1 VGTTGGHH
9 HADIL
14 NTLNIVS
21 LRNFIFGALHMR
33 KTLIATFIATSFLSL
48 NAGAVDLLQIYKD
61 ALANDSQ
68 FSSARA
74 ANVAGQER
82 SVQARAALLP
92 RVGVSG
98 GVNRTNS
105 EFTPENGTTTKSNN
119 TGNSLTLSL
128 SQPLFNYGSWEQ
140 YEQGKL
146 SVLASNIQFE
156 QAKQDLIVRVSQAY
170 FDVLTSENTLKTLQ
184 AQKLATSEQ
193 LSSAK
198 RNFEVGTQTI
208 TDTYEAQSAFDLIT
222 AQELAAQGDLEIKRA
237 ALRQIIGKDAGDLA
251 RVKDGV
257 QLSSPQPIDVSTWVV
272 NAEKQNYS
280 VQSSQI
286 ALEIAQREIKRS
298 RSGHLPTIDLTAS
311 TGRSSGSN
319 GFSTG
324 VTRPTTIGLQLNM
337 PIFSGFG
344 TDSKIKESVAL
355 EDKAR
360 NDLETARR
368 AAAQSARQSYVGVVS
383 GLAQVKAL
391 EAAEISS
398 KSALDSTLLGYQVGV
413 RINIDVLNAQQ
424 KLSNTRQSLAKARYD
439 SIVNGLRLKAAAG
452 SLSEADLNEINAL
465 LTQ

>member
-1 VGTTGGHH
+1 
-9 HADIL
+9 
-14 NTLNIVS
+14 
-21 LRNFIFGALHMR
+21 MR

-74 ANVAGQER
+74 ASLAGKER
-82 SVQARAALLP
+82 SVQARAGLLP
-92 RVGVSG
+92 RVGLSG
-98 GVNRTNS
+98 GVSKTNS
-105 EFTPENGTTTKSNN
+105 NFRPDGAPSAIKTDS

-146 SVLASNIQFE
+146 SVLATDIQFE
-156 QAKQDLIVRVSQAY
+156 QAKQDLIIRVSQAY
-170 FDVLTSENTLKTLQ
+170 FDVLAAENTLQTLQ

-198 RNFEVGTQTI
+198 QNFEVGTQTI
-208 TDTYEAQSAFDLIT
+208 TDTYEAQSAYDLIT
-222 AQELAAQGDLEIKRA
+222 AQELAAQGDLEVKRA

-251 RVKDGV
+251 RVKEGAVLRTPD
-257 QLSSPQPIDVSTWVV
+257 PTDVSTWVAS
-272 NAEKQNYS
+272 AEKQNFF
-280 VQSSQI
+280 VQSSEI
-286 ALEIAQREIKRS
+286 ALEIAKHEIKKS
-298 RSGHLPTIDLTAS
+298 RAGHLPTIDLVAN
-311 TGRSSGSN
+311 TGRSTGNGNVNVSGVS
-319 GFSTG
+319 
-324 VTRPTTIGLQLNM
+324 RPSTIGVQLNM
-337 PIFSGFG
+337 PIFSGFA
-344 TDSKIKESVAL
+344 TSSRVTETIAL

-360 NDLETARR
+360 SDLETARR

-391 EAAEISS
+391 EAAEISGQ
-398 KSALDSTLLGYQVGV
+398 SALDSTKLGYQVGV

-452 SLSEADLNEINAL
+452 NLSEADLNDVNAL

>member
-1 VGTTGGHH
+1 
-9 HADIL
+9 
-14 NTLNIVS
+14 
-21 LRNFIFGALHMR
+21 MR

-61 ALANDSQ
+61 ALSNDTQ

-74 ANVAGQER
+74 ANLAGQER
-82 SVQARAALLP
+82 SVQARAGLLP
-92 RVGVSG
+92 RINLSG
-98 GVNRTNS
+98 GVNKTNS
-105 EFTPENGTTTKSNN
+105 EFTPDNGTVIKTNN

-146 SVLASNIQFE
+146 SVLSSNIQFE

-170 FDVLTSENTLKTLQ
+170 FDVLASENTLKTIQ

-193 LSSAK
+193 LESAK

-208 TDTYEAQSAFDLIT
+208 TDTYEAQSAYDLIT
-222 AQELAAQGDLEIKRA
+222 AQELASQGDLEIKRA

-257 QLSSPQPIDVSTWVV
+257 QLSSPQPLQVTDWVA
-272 NAEKQNYS
+272 NAEKQNFT

-286 ALEIAQREIKRS
+286 ALEIAQREIKKS
-298 RSGHLPTIDLTAS
+298 RAGHLPTVDLSAS
-311 TGRSSGSN
+311 TGRSSGGS
-319 GFSTG
+319 GFSAG
-324 VTRPTTIGLQLNM
+324 LSRPTTIGIQVTM
-337 PIFSGFG
+337 PIFSGFA
-344 TDSKIKESVAL
+344 TDSRIKESIAL
-355 EDKAR
+355 EGKAR

-398 KSALDSTLLGYQVGV
+398 QSALDSTKLGYQVGV

-452 SLSEADLNEINAL
+452 SLSEADLNEVNAL